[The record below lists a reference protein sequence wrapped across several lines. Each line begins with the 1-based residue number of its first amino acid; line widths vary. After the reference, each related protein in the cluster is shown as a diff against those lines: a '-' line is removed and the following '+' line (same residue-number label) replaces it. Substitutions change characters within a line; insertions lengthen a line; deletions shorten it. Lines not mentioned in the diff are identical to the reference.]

1 MINVAIYHC
10 SIQIASRSAGKS
22 AVAMAAYR
30 SGERLTDERTGE
42 QKYYARD
49 VVPETA
55 IMAPDHSPAW
65 VYDRERL
72 WNEVEKIEKQKN
84 AQLCREMNVALP
96 VELSHEQ
103 QQLLLVNYCKQM
115 FVDQGMVADVAIHRD
130 DINNPHAHIMLTMR
144 PFNPDGTWGAKS
156 KKEYILDPNGEKIML
171 PSGQYKSF
179 KVRTTD
185 WDQKETLEGWRSS
198 WTDHAN
204 RSLELSGFKERI
216 DHRSLKDQGIDRI
229 PTVHEGPTVRQ
240 MERRGIQTDR
250 GDLNRMAKEHHAI
263 VVQLDTYRQA
273 RKELQERTSS
283 TTPEERAKIARVER
297 MIGDRAT
304 IQTIQQGQ
312 KDTKQRLEGL
322 NQRSQTLVESLDPFK
337 RAEGL
342 YKEIERIKSILED
355 SNMFKRLL
363 NKSDRHMHGIH
374 QQHMIKAEG
383 ELQNLG
389 FKDRTQFEER
399 KAKVEAYINRELS
412 SNDQAIRQ
420 VTADYKEL
428 ITAESLL
435 KGLEIKAIAAEYPNW
450 LSAKHLNHEG
460 AVAIKGIN
468 ETLNRVVPLSKI
480 KTMYQQFE
488 EKMQGLQHQINDM
501 NKTESRLNGA
511 HQWLEKYEEQHKEAR
526 KLFQSPKT
534 RGDWKEKMEKSLGM
548 MKQFGINDRGDF
560 DKKIQQHQGHI
571 GQRPNIEKQIKEVLP
586 AMNIF
591 KSAMDGI
598 EQANQQFDYEKR
610 QEQQR
615 QLKQQRG
622 LIRDLDQDQDRGYS
636 R

>member
-1 MINVAIYHC
+1 MAIYHY
-10 SIQIASRSAGKS
+10 STQIASRSAGKS

-49 VVPETA
+49 VLPETA

-103 QQLLLVNYCKQM
+103 QQLLLANYCKQM

-156 KKEYILDPNGEKIML
+156 KKEYILDPNGEKIKL

-204 RSLELSGFKERI
+204 RSLELAGSKERI

-240 MERRGIQTDR
+240 MESRGIQTDR
-250 GDLNRMAKEHHAI
+250 GNLNRIAKEHHAI

-273 RKELQERTSS
+273 RKELQERNSS
-283 TTPEERAKIARVER
+283 MIPEERTRISKAER
-297 MIGDRAT
+297 IIGGRAT
-304 IQTIQQGQ
+304 IPTIQEGQ
-312 KDTKQRLEGL
+312 KDIEQRLEGL
-322 NQRSQTLVESLDPFK
+322 KQRSKTLSEGLDPFK

-342 YKEIERIKSILED
+342 YKEIEHAKSILEG
-355 SNMFKRLL
+355 SNMFKRLI
-363 NKSDRHMHGIH
+363 NKDDRHMHDVH
-374 QQHMIKAEG
+374 QQRVIRAEG

-389 FKDRTQFEER
+389 FKDRTQFEDR
-399 KAKVEAYINRELS
+399 KAKVEAYNSKELS
-412 SNDQAIRQ
+412 FNEQAIHQ
-420 VTADYKEL
+420 VIADYEEL
-428 ITAESLL
+428 VKAEILL
-435 KGLEIKAIAAEYPNW
+435 KGVEIRAIAAEYPNW
-450 LSAKHLNHEG
+450 SGAKHLNYEG

-468 ETLNRVVPLSKI
+468 EKLNHVVPLSNI
-480 KTMYQQFE
+480 QTLYQQCG
-488 EKMQGLQHQINDM
+488 EKMQGLQREINDM
-501 NKTESRLNGA
+501 NKTKSRLKGA
-511 HQWLEKYEEQHKEAR
+511 HQWLKKYEEQHKEAG

-534 RGDWKEKMEKSLGM
+534 RGEWKGKMEKSLGM
-548 MKQFGINDRGDF
+548 MKQFGIIDRGDF
-560 DKKIQQHQGHI
+560 EKQLQQHQGNI
-571 GQRPNIEKQIKEVLP
+571 EQRPIIEKQIKEVLP
-586 AMNIF
+586 GMNLL

-598 EQANQQFDYEKR
+598 EQANQQFNYEKR
-610 QEQQR
+610 QEQQK
-615 QLKQQRG
+615 QLKQQQRRG
-622 LIRDLDQDQDRGYS
+622 QVRDLDQDRGYE

>member
-1 MINVAIYHC
+1 MAIYHC
-10 SIQIASRSAGKS
+10 SIQVASRSAGKS

-30 SGERLTDERTGE
+30 SGDRLIDERTGE

-103 QQLLLVNYCKQM
+103 QQLLLANYCKQM

-156 KKEYILDPNGEKIML
+156 KKEYIMDPNGEKIKL
-171 PSGQYKSF
+171 ASGQYKSF
-179 KVRTTD
+179 KVRTTN

-204 RSLELSGFKERI
+204 RSLELTGSKERI

-240 MERRGIQTDR
+240 MESRGIKTDR
-250 GDLNRMAKEHHAI
+250 GNLNRMAKEHQAI

-273 RKELQERTSS
+273 RKELQERNSS
-283 TTPEERAKIARVER
+283 MTPEEGAKIARVER
-297 MIGDRAT
+297 MLGGRAT
-304 IQTIQQGQ
+304 ISTIQEGL
-312 KDTKQRLEGL
+312 KDTNQRLEGL
-322 NQRSQTLVESLDPFK
+322 KQRSKTLSESLDPFK

-342 YKEIERIKSILED
+342 YKEIERAKSILED
-355 SNMFKRLL
+355 SNMLKRLL
-363 NKSDRHMHGIH
+363 NKRDRHLHDVH
-374 QQHMIKAEG
+374 QQRVNRAEG

-389 FKDRTQFEER
+389 FKDRTQFGER
-399 KAKVEAYINRELS
+399 KAKVETYIHQELS
-412 SNDQAIRQ
+412 FNEQAIQQ
-420 VTADYKEL
+420 VVADYKEL
-428 ITAESLL
+428 ITAEILL
-435 KGLEIKAIAAEYPNW
+435 KSVEIKAIATEYPNW
-450 LSAKHLNHEG
+450 SAAKQLNHEG

-468 ETLNRVVPLSKI
+468 ETLNRVVPLSEI
-480 KTMYQQFE
+480 KTMYQQLG
-488 EKMQGLQHQINDM
+488 EKMQGYQHQINDM
-501 NKTESRLNGA
+501 NKTESRLKDA
-511 HQWLEKYEEQHKEAR
+511 YQWLEKYEEQHKEAG

-548 MKQFGINDRGDF
+548 MKQFGIHDRVDF
-560 DKKIQQHQGHI
+560 NKQLQQHQGHI
-571 GQRPNIEKQIKEVLP
+571 EQRPIIEKKMKGMLP
-586 AMNIF
+586 GMNLL

-598 EQANQQFDYEKR
+598 EQANQQFNYEKR
-610 QEQQR
+610 QEQQK
-615 QLKQQRG
+615 QLKQQQRRG
-622 LIRDLDQDQDRGYS
+622 QVRDLDEDRGYE